1 MVEGDIELLP
11 SDHSVK
17 YGQEV
22 SWIFLFAL
30 PRQSQLNRTE
40 LLGKLFSHHILNNFT
55 LTGLELV

>member
-22 SWIFLFAL
+22 GWVFLFAVLVTKPVKSDCAFGQANL
-30 PRQSQLNRTE
+30 PLVRNSFV
-40 LLGKLFSHHILNNFT
+40 FS
-55 LTGLELV
+55 

>member
-22 SWIFLFAL
+22 SWIFLFAV
-30 PRQSQLNRTE
+30 PVT
-40 LLGKLFSHHILNNFT
+40 KP
-55 LTGLELV
+55 VK